1 MNEVSKAYTKLCSKF
16 LRRRVTVFFK
26 FYRHKLTKLTSRLYS
41 IHYSNFEWVN
51 ATFMLVKFEIL
62 QYLWRNDNFLFM
74 AKGSK
79 RADTA
84 PNDKCLPPPV
94 GTSNLRDSGSCP
106 LGPHTQRSK
115 GCLILQPWQIL
126 LYLISNK
133 VLKWDLDGLLLL
145 IITNCFLACSA
156 FHEVL
161 KDYGIGL
168 TVLDVVFMFY
178 TEVVSISH
186 LNFYKHLDLEYLH
199 PVSSLTD

>member
-1 MNEVSKAYTKLCSKF
+1 MTSKLQKIQWMKYQKPIQNCSKF

-62 QYLWRNDNFLFM
+62 QYHWRNDNFLFM

-145 IITNCFLACSA
+145 IITNCFLACSVSWLFMRFSRIMESA
-156 FHEVL
+156 LLCLMLYLCFTP
-161 KDYGIGL
+161 KSFQYL
-168 TVLDVVFMFY
+168 T
-178 TEVVSISH
+178 
-186 LNFYKHLDLEYLH
+186 
-199 PVSSLTD
+199 